1 MKDRDILKTIL
12 NRGKKRGTLTYDEIN
27 EAVPPECFSL
37 DDMEDFM
44 KLLDRKGIRVVQYD
58 KRRN

>member
-1 MKDRDILKTIL
+1 MKERDVLKTIL
-12 NRGKKRGTLTYDEIN
+12 SRGMRRGTLTCDEIN
-27 EAVPPECFSL
+27 DALPPGCFSL

-44 KLLDRKGIRVVQYD
+44 NLLDRKGIRVVQYD

>member
-1 MKDRDILKTIL
+1 MKDKGIFKAILDKGI
-12 NRGKKRGTLTYDEIN
+12 RKGTLTYDEIN
-27 EAVPPECFSL
+27 VLPPEYFSL

-44 KLLDRKGIRVVQYD
+44 KLLERKGVKVVEYD